1 MARAI
6 VVTGAGRGIGRATA
20 LRLAADGF
28 DVAVWDLEA
37 RLAEEVAAEVAATGV
52 RAQAVACDVAER
64 ESVARAVG
72 ATVDLLGVPWG
83 ILNNAGTDVLSVFK
97 DSKPEDW
104 RRIIDVNLFGTLNV
118 THALLPS
125 MMDAEEVDGGRG
137 RIVCV
142 SSDAA
147 RVGSTGEG
155 VYAASKAG
163 VLGFM
168 KTLARE
174 VARYGICVNAVCP
187 GPTDTVLLDAV
198 KRGPKGDRIMEAMAK
213 AVPLGRIAEPADIA
227 GAIAFFF
234 SPDAGYITGQTL
246 SVSGGLTMA

>member
-1 MARAI
+1 MGRII
-6 VVTGAGRGIGRATA
+6 VVTGAGRGIGLASAR
-20 LRLAADGF
+20 RLAADGF
-28 DVAVWDLEA
+28 DVAVWDLDRA
-37 RLAEEVAAEVAATGV
+37 LAAGAADEIAAVGV
-52 RAQAVACDVAER
+52 RSLAVSCDVADR
-64 ESVARAVG
+64 EDVARAAG
-72 ATVDLLGVPWG
+72 ETVDALGAPWG
-83 ILNNAGTDVLSVFK
+83 LLNNAGTDVLSVFK

-104 RRIIDVNLFGTLNV
+104 RRVIDVNLFGTLNV

-125 MMDAEEVDGGRG
+125 MIDAPEVDGGRG

-174 VARYGICVNAVCP
+174 VARYRICVNAVCP

-198 KRGPKGDRIMEAMAK
+198 KQGPKGDRIMEAMAK
-213 AVPLGRIAEPADIA
+213 AVPMGRIAEPRDIA

>member
-1 MARAI
+1 MGKSI
-6 VVTGAGRGIGRATA
+6 VITGAGRGIGRATA
-20 LRLAADGF
+20 LRLASAGF
-28 DVAVWDLEA
+28 EVAVWDLDA
-37 RLAEEVAAEVAATGV
+37 GLAAETADEVSRSGA
-52 RAQAVACDVAER
+52 RAFSVSCDVADR
-64 ESVARAVG
+64 SAVTRAARATIE
-72 ATVDLLGVPWG
+72 ALGVPWG
-83 ILNNAGTDVLSVFK
+83 LVNNAGMDVLSVFK
-97 DSKPEDW
+97 DSNPDDW

-118 THALLPS
+118 THALIGEMIEAPLT
-125 MMDAEEVDGGRG
+125 DAGRG
-137 RIVCV
+137 RIVCI

-174 VARYGICVNAVCP
+174 VARYAICVNAVCP

-198 KRGPKGDRIMEAMAK
+198 RQGPKGDRIMDAMAK
-213 AVPLGRIAEPADIA
+213 AVPLGRIARPEDIA
-227 GAIAFFF
+227 GAVSFFF
-234 SPDAGYITGQTL
+234 SEDAGYVTGQTL